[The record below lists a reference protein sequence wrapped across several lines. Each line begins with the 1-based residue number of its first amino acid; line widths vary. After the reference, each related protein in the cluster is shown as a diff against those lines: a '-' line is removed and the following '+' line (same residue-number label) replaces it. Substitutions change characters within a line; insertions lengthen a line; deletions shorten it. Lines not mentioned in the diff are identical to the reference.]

1 MQSVQLLQSRF
12 SYNEIWWPQTHS
24 PTLDMDICT
33 FIHWSG
39 SNTVNCIWMCDIIE
53 LMKLYQRT
61 KMWQKWHISRFNKLR
76 PTKLAHGWI
85 FVDMGALLPFK
96 ILFHY
101 LNKSCLINA
110 SLTWNVFI
118 FFFWISNFQWFTFLQ
133 TFNAWIAHIHI
144 VTTEKNT
151 TSAIIEARGV
161 GYNPSRW
168 RMKKKHK
175 RQIILPRILSKL
187 SVGFVLSMT
196 RKRRRGLSSSSSFL
210 LDLMINVFPSRW
222 DLQFLHKW
230 LQNVHVMFFF

>member
-1 MQSVQLLQSRF
+1 MYSYSFLL
-12 SYNEIWWPQTHS
+12 
-24 PTLDMDICT
+24 
-33 FIHWSG
+33 
-39 SNTVNCIWMCDIIE
+39 
-53 LMKLYQRT
+53 
-61 KMWQKWHISRFNKLR
+61 
-76 PTKLAHGWI
+76 I
-85 FVDMGALLPFK
+85 FQYP
-96 ILFHY
+96 
-101 LNKSCLINA
+101 
-110 SLTWNVFI
+110 
-118 FFFWISNFQWFTFLQ
+118 ISNFQWFTFLQ

-230 LQNVHVMFFF
+230 LQNVHVMFFSRVKFTCSTKFWNQMWPKPKCMTLQPRILSKV